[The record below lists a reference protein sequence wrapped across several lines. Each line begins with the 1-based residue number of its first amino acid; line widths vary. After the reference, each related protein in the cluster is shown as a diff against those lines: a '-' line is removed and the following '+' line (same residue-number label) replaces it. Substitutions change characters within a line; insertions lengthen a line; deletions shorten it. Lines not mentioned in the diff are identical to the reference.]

1 MQIIVIPD
9 RLAKAKSLTLSS
21 RHVIAS
27 VLGLGVL
34 LAGLTC
40 AMYWVTLRFAGPVR
54 TPLIERMVRAAESA
68 QSAKASAFMQENLN
82 AMAVKLGEMQ
92 AQLTR
97 LDALGERVSTL
108 AGIKPQEFHLS
119 ERPGLGGAQSTLIPP
134 QDLSF
139 AQLTKKVAAV
149 SHQMENHTD
158 MLSVVEARLF
168 EQAVHKKL
176 MPTIPPVDGPEG
188 SGFGVRIDPFTG
200 QMAMHEG
207 IDFEVETGTPVHAA
221 AGGIVDYAGYH
232 PQYGYM
238 IDVDDGNDLTTRY
251 AHLSKLLIKVGDIVQ
266 RGEKIALSGSTG
278 RATGPHLHFE
288 VRYKGV
294 PLDPNRFLTA
304 SNPTIPT
311 AASARALLARARSKI
326 SQK

>member
-1 MQIIVIPD
+1 MQIIVIPH
-9 RLAKAKSLTLSS
+9 RAAKPKSLTLSS
-21 RHVIAS
+21 RHLVAS
-27 VLGLGVL
+27 LLGACL
-34 LAGLTC
+34 LVAGL
-40 AMYWVTLRFAGPVR
+40 ALALYWTMLDFAGQLR
-54 TPLIERMVRAAESA
+54 APLVDNMLRAAQGA
-68 QSAKASAFMQENLN
+68 QSEKARAFMQENLN

-92 AQLTR
+92 AQLAR

-119 ERPGLGGAQSTLIPP
+119 DRPGLGGPQSTLLPP

-139 AQLTKKVAAV
+139 AQLSEKVTAV
-149 SHQMENHTD
+149 SRQMDNHTD
-158 MLSVVEARLF
+158 MLSVLEARLF

-176 MPTIPPVDGPEG
+176 MPTMPPVDGPEG

-207 IDFEVETGTPVHAA
+207 IDFEVDKGTPVHAA
-221 AGGIVDYAGYH
+221 AGGIVAFAGFH

-238 IDVDDGNDLTTRY
+238 IDVDDGNNLTTRY
-251 AHLSKLLIKVGDIVQ
+251 AHLSKLLVKDGDIVQ
-266 RGEKIALSGSTG
+266 RGQKIALSGATG

-294 PLDPNRFLTA
+294 PLDPNLFLTA
-304 SNPTIPT
+304 SNPTLPT
-311 AASARALLARARSKI
+311 AASARAMLARARAGK
-326 SQK
+326 